1 MTTFSNSTNSSANNN
16 SRFDIIAYCTEY
28 LNLREETQVET
39 NLKLAA
45 YIIAFIVAV
54 IGNVLVIVIVLRK
67 TQFKTTTNLFI
78 INMAFSDVMMA
89 IVCIPLTAYAI
100 ASKNIGQAIV
110 VGWFG
115 VAICKLFPFLQG
127 LSIAVS
133 ILTLTTLAGDRYVAI
148 VYPFR
153 NFISKSRA
161 KILILIIW
169 FIGMCF
175 NAPLLY
181 SMRLHEDE
189 GTPYCSENWK
199 PHFDQARSIRVYTI
213 VLFVFLYAVPLM
225 LITFFYA
232 ALMRE
237 LWQGSTLHSN
247 QTRAFSE
254 NKAVLKMVLTVVV
267 IFAISWLPIHVVPF
281 VTFFT
286 TDKNLLICGVNPSI
300 TFVGWFMGHASSAVN
315 PIVYM
320 VFNDNFRREVLN
332 AFRNLYQKCLK
343 RRQAIS
349 ERPFPESRTSTTR
362 QTHAVSISSNED
374 KSTVGKAN
382 DAFEMVAENG
392 TASTT

>member
-1 MTTFSNSTNSSANNN
+1 MTSASNNTNSSANNN
-16 SRFDIIAYCTEY
+16 SRLDVMAYCTEY
-28 LNLREETQVET
+28 LNLKEETQAET
-39 NLKLAA
+39 ILKLTA
-45 YIIAFIVAV
+45 YMIAFTVAV

-78 INMAFSDVMMA
+78 INMAFSDVIMA
-89 IVCIPLTAYAI
+89 LACIPITMYAI
-100 ASKNIGQAIV
+100 GYQNIGQAFL

-115 VAICKLFPFLQG
+115 RAICKLIPFVQG

-133 ILTLTTLAGDRYVAI
+133 ILTLTTLAGDRFVAI

-169 FIGMCF
+169 FVGSCF
-175 NAPLLY
+175 NAPTLY
-181 SMRLHEDE
+181 NMRLHEDE
-189 GTPYCSENWK
+189 NTPYCRENWQ
-199 PHFDQARSIRVYTI
+199 PYFDNQKSAKIYTI

-232 ALMRE
+232 ALIRE

-254 NKAVLKMVLTVVV
+254 NKSVLKMVLTVVV
-267 IFAISWLPIHVVPF
+267 IFAVSWLPIHVVPF
-281 VTFFT
+281 VTIFA
-286 TDKNLLICGVNPSI
+286 TDPDLLLCGVSPTI
-300 TFVGWFMGHASSAVN
+300 TFIGWFMGHASSAIN
-315 PIVYM
+315 PVVYL
-320 VFNDNFRREVLN
+320 VFNDNFRREVLKL
-332 AFRNLYQKCLK
+332 FGHLYQKCLK
-343 RRQAIS
+343 RRQVIS

-362 QTHAVSISSNED
+362 QTHAVSISSNDD
-374 KSTVGKAN
+374 KSTAGRAN

-392 TASTT
+392 TAEAT